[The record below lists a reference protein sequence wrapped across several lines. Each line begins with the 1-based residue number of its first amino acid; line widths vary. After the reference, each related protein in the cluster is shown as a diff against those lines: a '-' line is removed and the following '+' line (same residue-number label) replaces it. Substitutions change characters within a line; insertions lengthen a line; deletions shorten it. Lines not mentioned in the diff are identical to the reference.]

1 MVQTGSHKCFF
12 AILLVCAIIVGMHE
26 EQVTNTVERENK
38 PKSKRSN
45 FLGVMLALILAAGS
59 FVSGLQI
66 DNLTSRESQTAG
78 LFNFFSVQASPAK
91 VDEVDMTQF
100 WKVWDLLDKKFI
112 VASSTD
118 TVTSEERV
126 NGAIKGLVATYG
138 DPYTVYFPPVESAA
152 FAEDISGNFSGI
164 GMEVGLRDNIVTV
177 IAPLPDT
184 PAEKAGLISG
194 DKIIKIDDIST
205 EGMQIDE
212 AVKLIRGEKGT
223 EVKLYIYR
231 EGELEFRDISVIR
244 DTITIPT
251 VETEVVGK
259 TFIIRLYSFNAVSEM
274 KFQEALREYTTSG
287 TDSLILDLRGNPGG
301 YLQSAVAIA
310 SYFLP
315 TGKVVVR
322 ESFGGTQEEKLYRS
336 QGKTLRE
343 FTPEKMVVL
352 VDGGSASASEILAGA
367 LKEHDAAVVIGT
379 DTFGKGSV
387 QELVDLSDGSSVKIT
402 VARWLTPDGV
412 SISDGGL
419 KPSITISRTP
429 QQRLDD
435 VDPQQEAALKYIN
448 GEEVVSE

>member
-1 MVQTGSHKCFF
+1 
-12 AILLVCAIIVGMHE
+12 MHE

>member
-1 MVQTGSHKCFF
+1 
-12 AILLVCAIIVGMHE
+12 MHE

-66 DNLTSRESQTAG
+66 DNLTNRESQTAG

-194 DKIIKIDDIST
+194 DKIIKIDDVST

-287 TDSLILDLRGNPGG
+287 TESLILDLRGNPGG

-343 FTPEKMVVL
+343 FTPKKMVVL

-367 LKEHDAAVVIGT
+367 LKEHEAAIVIGT

-419 KPSITISRTP
+419 KPSIKISRTP
-429 QQRLDD
+429 QQRLDE

-448 GEEVVSE
+448 GEEVVSEE